1 MVADATWTRRGVEMD
16 ISIQSRSQLEAWA
29 RRELGKT
36 NEELEEYSTEDLR
49 AMREV
54 DEWEGFGDELA

>member
-1 MVADATWTRRGVEMD
+1 MD